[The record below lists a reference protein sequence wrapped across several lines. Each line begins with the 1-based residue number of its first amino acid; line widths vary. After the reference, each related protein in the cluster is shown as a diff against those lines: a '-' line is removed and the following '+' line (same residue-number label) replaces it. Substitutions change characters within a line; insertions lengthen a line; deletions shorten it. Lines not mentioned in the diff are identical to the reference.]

1 MCQTLVCFI
10 SYDSHVGHRTV
21 ALILLMSR
29 QDLRQPGSLQP
40 CHAQASLPLFTPVCR
55 VLLGTPSPVSVL
67 PSRCLHTCAPVP
79 SLLSALS
86 PSVLKGSG
94 PGHFPMCSKAHHC
107 LSLAALAVVMEMRG
121 PGGCSPILSF
131 QPWLLCLCVCGPV
144 LFAETPPAIIS
155 HELGALHILL
165 FLDSKP

>member
-1 MCQTLVCFI
+1 MTVMWGTGLWLSFYWWVDRI
-10 SYDSHVGHRTV
+10 SDSP
-21 ALILLMSR
+21 A
-29 QDLRQPGSLQP
+29 PWQP

-79 SLLSALS
+79 SLPSALS

-94 PGHFPMCSKAHHC
+94 PGHFPMSSKAHHC

-131 QPWLLCLCVCGPV
+131 QPWLLCLCVCGPA
-144 LFAETPPAIIS
+144 LFAETPLPS
-155 HELGALHILL
+155 YHM
-165 FLDSKP
+165 S